1 MKRMSPR
8 WMLNVLSFKRSL
20 REPSH
25 VKLIPGILRMK
36 RMSPR
41 WLLNKYNEVFV
52 CLRHICLRVGG
63 GLLDRA
69 TSSSLFI

>member
-1 MKRMSPR
+1 
-8 WMLNVLSFKRSL
+8 
-20 REPSH
+20 
-25 VKLIPGILRMK
+25 MK

-52 CLRHICLRVGG
+52 CLFVCLRHICLRVGG
-63 GLLDRA
+63 DLLDRA